1 MRLLNGDGKFYFG
14 LISNWIETVFL
25 IKWNGF
31 KKSLF
36 SIEPW
41 SDKQAHLS
49 PGDQKR
55 ERVLQTDIGLKI
67 QMFNWEINLGGC
79 EIFNSF
85 LSLSPLIN
93 CPAAEV
99 RVKEQDS
106 SALTLFQGSKAHIL
120 EQNEQMQ
127 TELSK

>member
-1 MRLLNGDGKFYFG
+1 MGLRRFCFQSEREVINKLICYLGNRMKIQKLLRLC
-14 LISNWIETVFL
+14 
-25 IKWNGF
+25 
-31 KKSLF
+31 
-36 SIEPW
+36 
-41 SDKQAHLS
+41 DK
-49 PGDQKR
+49 
-55 ERVLQTDIGLKI
+55 V